1 VAFGQLETFAFGQRV
16 PYFGVFDRSGAV
28 PAKRKRM
35 KNTVTDILLEAL
47 GRAKSKGELQLV
59 ETPVIMLDTP
69 REKSHGDLATTLALT
84 LAKPES
90 KAPRKIAEIIVSNI
104 QDTGGIIAKTEI
116 AGPGFIN
123 FTFKQDRWQ
132 QTLFEIDAEGAEYGL
147 RNIGKGEKVLVEFVS
162 ANPTGPLH
170 VGHGRGA
177 ALGDALA
184 NLLSAVGYDVSRE
197 FYINDA
203 GRQIRLLALSVWTK
217 YQQSQGNDVPF
228 PEDGYH
234 GSYIEEI
241 AQAFAKLHG
250 NKYLKI
256 PFDDCVDVFGDFGKE
271 SMLLDIR
278 TDLEAFGVRFDTW
291 FSEASLLI
299 DNSVQRS
306 IEELLESR
314 NMYEQDGALW
324 LRSTLFGDDKDR
336 VVVKQDKSYTY
347 LATDIA
353 YHRNK
358 LGRGFKSLVNIWG
371 ADHHGYIPRVQAVIQ
386 AFGHPKDSLHVLLV
400 QLVAI
405 LRNGQPVPMSKRAG
419 NFVTLREVVQD
430 VGSDAARFIFLTRR
444 SDSHLDFDLN
454 IAKEQSRENPVYYVQ
469 YAHARIASLF
479 REAETRNI
487 AIPSK
492 DAVNISLLGRE
503 EEQNIIKALAK
514 YPEVVEEAA
523 LAYEPHRLTFYLQDL
538 AGLMH
543 NYYFKHRVITEDA
556 ALTAAMLFLMKQV
569 KTVIKSALTILG
581 VNAPERM

>member
-1 VAFGQLETFAFGQRV
+1 
-16 PYFGVFDRSGAV
+16 
-28 PAKRKRM
+28 M

-59 ETPVIMLDTP
+59 EMPAIVLDTP

-132 QTLFEIDAEGAEYGL
+132 QTLFEIDSEGAEYGL

-217 YQQSQGNDVPF
+217 YQQSLGNDVAF

-234 GSYIEEI
+234 GGYIDEI

-250 NKYLKI
+250 NKYLKV

-278 TDLEAFGVRFDTW
+278 TDLESFGVRFDAW
-291 FSEASLLI
+291 FSEASLLR
-299 DNSVQRS
+299 DNSVQGS

-347 LATDIA
+347 LASDIA

-358 LGRGFKSLVNIWG
+358 LARGFKSLVNIWG

-581 VNAPERM
+581 VNAPEKM